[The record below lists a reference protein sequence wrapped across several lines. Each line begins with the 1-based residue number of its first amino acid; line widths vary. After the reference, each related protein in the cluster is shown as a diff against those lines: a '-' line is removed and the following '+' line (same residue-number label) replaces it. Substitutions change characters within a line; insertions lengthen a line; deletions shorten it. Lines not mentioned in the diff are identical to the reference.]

1 MPIYEY
7 RCRACGAEKE
17 VLQKISDPL
26 LTQCPVCGKPEMVKL
41 VSAAGFQLKG
51 TGWYATDF
59 KHGSRPQ
66 KSGSPEDG
74 KAGASDAAKSDS
86 AASGSAKADS
96 AKPDSAKP
104 DSAKSESA
112 KSDSAKADSAKS
124 EASGSASAGSSG
136 ASSSR

>member
-7 RCRACGAEKE
+7 RCGACGAEKE
-17 VLQKISDPL
+17 VLQKISDPP
-26 LTQCPVCGKPEMVKL
+26 LTQCPACGKPEMVKL

-66 KSGSPEDG
+66 KSGSPEG

-86 AASGSAKADS
+86 AASDSAKADS
-96 AKPDSAKP
+96 ANP

-124 EASGSASAGSSG
+124 DASGSTSAGSSG